1 MQTGNGH
8 RDIPYRTL
16 GRTGEKV
23 SAIGVGGFHLGLIND
38 AHESVRIV
46 RTAIDRGI
54 TFLDNC
60 WDYNEGQ
67 SEIRMGKALKDGYR
81 NRAFLMTNV
90 DGRSKKEAAKQIE
103 QSVRRLQI
111 DHVDL
116 MQFHEVIRFEDPDR
130 IFAADE

>member
-1 MQTGNGH
+1 MQTGNGN

-23 SAIGVGGFHLGLIND
+23 SAIGVGGFHLGLISEAN
-38 AHESVRIV
+38 ESVRIV

-60 WDYNEGQ
+60 WDYNDGQ
-67 SEIRMGKALKDGYR
+67 SEIRMGQALKDGYR
-81 NRAFLMTNV
+81 NRAFLMTKV

-103 QSVRRLQI
+103 QSLRRL
-111 DHVDL
+111 
-116 MQFHEVIRFEDPDR
+116 
-130 IFAADE
+130 